1 MGGEERETVDVDC
14 YITSLVL
21 KEERIRVVA
30 ARSLRV
36 KSKQFVCMRVWCVCV
51 CFERDL
57 TCLCARGRVQLGK
70 VE

>member
-14 YITSLVL
+14 YFTSLVL

-36 KSKQFVCMRVWCVCV
+36 KSKQFVCVRVWCVCV
-51 CFERDL
+51 CVLREI
-57 TCLCARGRVQLGK
+57 
-70 VE
+70 